1 MRYVNDLTENEKAAL
16 AHQLEWCNAAGM
28 WGPVPCKLHDG
39 GPELLHGSSRCI
51 SLTFTSP
58 PTGAYCD
65 KSLALATGAGLSS
78 ATLTP

>member
-1 MRYVNDLTENEKAAL
+1 MSKDFTEYEKAAL
-16 AHQLEWCNAAGM
+16 AHQPEWCNTAGT

-51 SLTFTSP
+51 FLTFTSL

-65 KSLALATGAGLSS
+65 TSLALATGAGLNS
-78 ATLTP
+78 ATLMP